1 MGLGSSIKVVTD
13 ATQLSERR
21 DQSTWPSVGEDEDG
35 VQSCVRGPHNIIR
48 TCCDFAL
55 EERGACEVY
64 LGSPAEIAAT
74 ARMRAASS
82 VDGADLLFIDSLSEL
97 PVLERLKVA
106 ADASELLDVC
116 RALGLEMSE
125 RTAHRIVGGQIK
137 PLRSV
142 LSRLTHKAE
151 PAEHREVDLRRDRRG
166 LKISKDDAEEFSRIM
181 ERGFSYVAKRYYL
194 SLSAEPKVKVSPHR
208 ITVTFDLDESD

>member
-1 MGLGSSIKVVTD
+1 
-13 ATQLSERR
+13 
-21 DQSTWPSVGEDEDG
+21 
-35 VQSCVRGPHNIIR
+35 
-48 TCCDFAL
+48 
-55 EERGACEVY
+55 
-64 LGSPAEIAAT
+64 
-74 ARMRAASS
+74 
-82 VDGADLLFIDSLSEL
+82 
-97 PVLERLKVA
+97 
-106 ADASELLDVC
+106 
-116 RALGLEMSE
+116 MSE